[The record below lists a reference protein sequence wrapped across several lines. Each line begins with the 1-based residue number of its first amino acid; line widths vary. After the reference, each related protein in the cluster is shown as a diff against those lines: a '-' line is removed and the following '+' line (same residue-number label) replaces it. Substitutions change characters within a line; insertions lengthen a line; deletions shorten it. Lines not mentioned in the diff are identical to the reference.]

1 MRWLILLL
9 LVLGLVGAVAKSGC
23 HVREFYGIAYTVHD
37 PTLRHREMMAWLDK
51 NANHCKSTEY
61 MVIWNNLS
69 EWAGTADSTWL
80 RAKIVHGYK
89 DALEREK
96 K

>member
-9 LVLGLVGAVAKSGC
+9 LFGLVGAVAKNGC
-23 HVREFYGIAYTVHD
+23 HVREFYGIGYTIHD
-37 PTLRHREMMAWLDK
+37 PTERHFKMLAWLEG
-51 NANHCKSTEY
+51 NAQYCKASDY
-61 MVIWNNLS
+61 VVMWNNLA

-80 RAKIVHGYK
+80 RAAIIHGYK
-89 DALEREK
+89 DALNREK

>member
-9 LVLGLVGAVAKSGC
+9 LLGLVGATAKSEC

-37 PTLRHREMMAWLDK
+37 PTIRHREMMAWLDK
-51 NANHCKSTEY
+51 NAPYCKSTEY
-61 MVIWNNLS
+61 MVIWNNLA

-80 RAKIVHGYK
+80 RNKVVHGYK